1 MPSTETSGKIDAS
14 PGWYDGD
21 SQTYDGLP
29 GRYDGVLDG
38 DTAGVMDRGG
48 RGGGEMEGLDGD
60 CGRDCGRGDTEGV

>member
-29 GRYDGVLDG
+29 GRCDGVLD
-38 DTAGVMDRGG
+38 ADRGG
-48 RGGGEMEGLDGD
+48 LGGGEMEGLNGD
-60 CGRDCGRGDTEGV
+60 CRQGRGDDEGV

>member
-38 DTAGVMDRGG
+38 DTEGVAWRRDTGVA
-48 RGGGEMEGLDGD
+48 GGGD
-60 CGRDCGRGDTEGV
+60 CERDCGRGEAEGV

>member
-29 GRYDGVLDG
+29 GRYDGDDVGGDIEGVYDTCRRGFDG
-38 DTAGVMDRGG
+38 VGGMEPTAGVMDRGG
-48 RGGGEMEGLDGD
+48 EA
-60 CGRDCGRGDTEGV
+60 